1 MRGVF
6 GILKWKRISVL
17 WDGTGVFDLFLAPPA
32 CVLYI
37 YIFEDLLEEAF
48 VIKNEYKKK
57 KKRKN
62 QVCEYSVIVGYGC
75 RKKKFCLLST

>member
-1 MRGVF
+1 MEKDFSPLG
-6 GILKWKRISVL
+6 
-17 WDGTGVFDLFLAPPA
+17 WDGSFRPLPRSSCLRFI
-32 CVLYI
+32 YI

-48 VIKNEYKKK
+48 VIKNECKKK

-62 QVCEYSVIVGYGC
+62 QVCEYSVVVGYGC